1 MENLINDIIKN
12 RRATPAR
19 FLSSKEI
26 PKEIIQNLLE
36 NANWAPNHKKTEP
49 WRFKV
54 FMGNAKQKLAEDA
67 YNRLKEVVV
76 SGESIN
82 EQKMDKFRDD
92 LKRVPVVIAIV
103 LNRNSDDLLP
113 EWEEVAAVSIAVQN
127 MWLTAT
133 SLGLGA
139 FWASPEFM
147 KHLTILLNL
156 HPNQKPMGFFYVGEI
171 AMDYPSQGRGDINDK
186 VEWNE

>member
-1 MENLINDIIKN
+1 MENQISDIIKN

-19 FLSSKEI
+19 FLAKTAVS
-26 PKEIIQNLLE
+26 KEIIQTLLE

-54 FMGNAKQKLAEDA
+54 FMGEAKQKFTEEAVQI
-67 YNRLKEVVV
+67 LKEKVA

-82 EQKMDKFRDD
+82 GQKIENFREA
-92 LKRVPVVIAIV
+92 LERVPVMIAII
-103 LNRNSDDLLP
+103 LNRSNGDFIP
-113 EWEEVAAVSIAVQN
+113 EWEEIAAVSMAVQN
-127 MWLTAT
+127 MWLTT
-133 SLGLGA
+133 TNLGLGA

-147 KHLTILLNL
+147 KHLTELLNL
-156 HPNQKPMGFFYVGEI
+156 KPNQKPMGFFYVGEI
-171 AMDYPSQGRGDINDK
+171 ALDYPSPGRGDINDK

>member
-1 MENLINDIIKN
+1 MENLIDDIIRN

-19 FLSSKEI
+19 FLAKTEISKEVI
-26 PKEIIQNLLE
+26 LKLLE

-54 FMGNAKQKLAEDA
+54 FVGSAKQKFAEDA
-67 YNRLKEVVV
+67 SALLRDKVV
-76 SGESIN
+76 SGENIN
-82 EQKMDKFRDD
+82 PQKIDNFRDA
-92 LKRVPVVIAIV
+92 LERVPVVIAII
-103 LNRNSDDLLP
+103 LNRSNADLLP

-139 FWASPEFM
+139 FWASPDFM
-147 KHLTILLNL
+147 KYLTGLLNL
-156 HPNQKPMGFFYVGEI
+156 NETQKPMGFFYVGEI
-171 AMDYPSQGRGDINDK
+171 AMEYPSPGRGDIGEK
-186 VEWNE
+186 IEWMK